1 MNDDEPFRD
10 SCSCGHLSLAQ
21 WLYHLGDVDI
31 HGRGSCISLVV
42 ICCSMAI
49 SVTGAGFSAKS
60 DEAFRYACENGYL
73 QCLYDDIRERY
84 SC

>member
-1 MNDDEPFRD
+1 MHF
-10 SCSCGHLSLAQ
+10 SL
-21 WLYHLGDVDI
+21 HVV
-31 HGRGSCISLVV
+31 VV
-42 ICCSMAI
+42 ICCSMAT

-73 QCLYDDIRERY
+73 QWLYDDIRERY